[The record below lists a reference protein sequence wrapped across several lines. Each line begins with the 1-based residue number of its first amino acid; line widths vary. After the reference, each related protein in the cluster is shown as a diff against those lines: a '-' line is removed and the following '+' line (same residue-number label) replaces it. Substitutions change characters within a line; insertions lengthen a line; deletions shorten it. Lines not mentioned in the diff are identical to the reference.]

1 MTKKYATVKGKCLL
15 LLSLFK
21 NYCEYSYL
29 NLFKKERKLQT
40 LPIFEALSA
49 VKLH

>member
-1 MTKKYATVKGKCLL
+1 MTKKHAAVKGKCLP

-21 NYCEYSYL
+21 NYCEYICL
-29 NLFKKERKLQT
+29 NLSKKGRKLQT

-49 VKLH
+49 VKLL